1 MPTSYVHGCA
11 WRRSSRPDGIG
22 RTLETA
28 ETAGSTGDLE
38 QTLEEAVGADQSVR
52 SVERNGPPLPRRGNR
67 IASDQCL
74 PVMNRPMRTAAV
86 DRHPLFHSLNYLTQ
100 VSIRLPSTPS
110 HPHFTKSPSHPTPS
124 PPYTHTHTQPAG
136 LPGSRLGYQ
145 IPNPP
150 PTAGRQTQITS
161 STFREFPGIAD

>member
-11 WRRSSRPDGIG
+11 WRRGSRPDGIR

-38 QTLEEAVGADQSVR
+38 QTLEEAVGADQSVK
-52 SVERNGPPLPRRGNR
+52 SVERDGPPLPRRGNR

-124 PPYTHTHTQPAG
+124 PPYTHPASG
-136 LPGSRLGYQ
+136 TSWKQAGVPDPQS
-145 IPNPP
+145 P
-150 PTAGRQTQITS
+150 PTAGRQTQITG